1 LLHHLFLLTFF
12 NHFIKMLEKASQ
24 KKVVEKTRNR
34 PSKRIKGSSEGHMS
48 AHQFAM
54 LRLVVFLSLL
64 AFSLACKP
72 STSSASATT
81 TTASTTPSST
91 TQGKQPTSNG
101 KREVGQA
108 HVLVVTSLKF
118 NPAVNSILEKAFKQG
133 VEQHAH
139 KHGVHYDH
147 NLVYGKTER
156 IGHKFAMGYQI
167 LGADCEELENFISSG
182 KRQTDLIG
190 TVFAMCNGKLMV
202 L

>member
-1 LLHHLFLLTFF
+1 GT
-12 NHFIKMLEKASQ
+12 
-24 KKVVEKTRNR
+24 
-34 PSKRIKGSSEGHMS
+34 SEGRMS

-72 STSSASATT
+72 SSSSASATT
-81 TTASTTPSST
+81 TAASTTTSST
-91 TQGKQPTSNG
+91 MKPSGG

-108 HVLVVTSLKF
+108 HVLVETSLKF

-182 KRQTDLIG
+182 KKQTDLIG

>member
-1 LLHHLFLLTFF
+1 
-12 NHFIKMLEKASQ
+12 
-24 KKVVEKTRNR
+24 
-34 PSKRIKGSSEGHMS
+34 MS
-48 AHQFAM
+48 ARLFAM
-54 LRLVVFLSLL
+54 LRLVALLSLL
-64 AFSLACKP
+64 ALSLACKP
-72 STSSASATT
+72 SETTTAATT
-81 TTASTTPSST
+81 TPTTTTMSTKPG
-91 TQGKQPTSNG
+91 QG

-108 HVLVVTSLKF
+108 HVLVETSLKF

-156 IGHKFAMGYQI
+156 IGHKFAMGYKI

>member
-1 LLHHLFLLTFF
+1 
-12 NHFIKMLEKASQ
+12 
-24 KKVVEKTRNR
+24 
-34 PSKRIKGSSEGHMS
+34 MS
-48 AHQFAM
+48 AHQFVM

-64 AFSLACKP
+64 AFALACKP
-72 STSSASATT
+72 SGSSASATT
-81 TTASTTPSST
+81 TAAPTTPSST
-91 TQGKQPTSNG
+91 TPGKNG

-108 HVLVVTSLKF
+108 QVLVETSLKF

-167 LGADCEELENFISSG
+167 LGADCEELEKFISSG
-182 KRQTDLIG
+182 KKETDLIG

>member
-1 LLHHLFLLTFF
+1 
-12 NHFIKMLEKASQ
+12 
-24 KKVVEKTRNR
+24 
-34 PSKRIKGSSEGHMS
+34 MS
-48 AHQFAM
+48 AHQFTM

-72 STSSASATT
+72 SSSSASATT
-81 TTASTTPSST
+81 TVATTTPT
-91 TQGKQPTSNG
+91 TTKGMKPTGGG

-108 HVLVVTSLKF
+108 HVLVETSLKF

-182 KRQTDLIG
+182 KKQTDLIG

>member
-1 LLHHLFLLTFF
+1 
-12 NHFIKMLEKASQ
+12 
-24 KKVVEKTRNR
+24 
-34 PSKRIKGSSEGHMS
+34 MS

-54 LRLVVFLSLL
+54 LRLVVSLSLL

-72 STSSASATT
+72 SSSSASATT
-81 TTASTTPSST
+81 TVATTTPT
-91 TQGKQPTSNG
+91 TTMKPSG

-108 HVLVVTSLKF
+108 HVLVETSLKF